1 MTNVNRIP
9 LGEVIAERELE
20 AVKDGKS
27 QVAIVRLGKPIKS
40 ADATDF
46 RCPYQVAGIGD
57 DVIRSASGEDSMQA
71 LQLAIKMV
79 AAELHFRYED
89 FTFTWLGNS
98 DFGFAEPDHRKR

>member
-1 MTNVNRIP
+1 M
-9 LGEVIAERELE
+9 AERELE
-20 AVKDGKS
+20 ATRDGKS
-27 QVAIVRLGKPIKS
+27 RVAIVRIGKPIKS
-40 ADATDF
+40 VDATDF

-79 AAELHFRYED
+79 GAELHFRYKD

-98 DFGFAEPDHRKR
+98 DIGFAEPDHRKQ